1 MRFFLLMLV
10 IFNISCAQKTE
21 ETQETQEIKKQSESN
36 PQKKILPTSF
46 EHCRLRAI
54 NQEQPNYINVCKT
67 SIGNLSLDDYLR
79 SLDLGSDSTLDF
91 KIIEE
96 TEFLS
101 EDIYPSSPAK
111 IDRSQL
117 SESQRRIA
125 QLGRVSDSKKGLR
138 SKDQNDSSDSVNEQI
153 RQINEAR
160 ERLRR
165 ERELNS
171 YLDLSNNLRT
181 HLRSSNPI
189 KRVGIISLMEALS
202 SKKEFEGEFGES
214 HEALREK
221 MRLIVVDDI
230 KSYKLIGSF
239 AQTFLRSEKEFK
251 MGDRDFALELLR
263 LSESLLD
270 VGLGLD
276 PGSKLVKDTFELT
289 FGHNIVT
296 GAELSSEERGR
307 SLLGVRTG
315 LIRLG
320 AEKGIVSKLADHF
333 GAVSLKFVGTPKIVF
348 DEAVI
353 EAGETNR

>member
-10 IFNISCAQKTE
+10 IFNISCSQKTE

-67 SIGNLSLDDYLR
+67 SIGNLTLDDYLR
-79 SLDLGSDSTLDF
+79 SLDLGSESTLEF

-101 EDIYPSSPAK
+101 EDIYPSSLAK
-111 IDRSQL
+111 VDLSQL
-117 SESQRRIA
+117 SESLKRIA
-125 QLGRVSDSKKGLR
+125 QLGRVSVPKKGLL
-138 SKDQNDSSDSVNEQI
+138 SKDQNDSSNSVNEQI

-160 ERLRR
+160 DRLRR

-171 YLDLSNNLRT
+171 NLDVLNNLRS

-202 SKKEFEGEFGES
+202 SKKEFDGEFGEG

-221 MRLIVVDDI
+221 MRLIEVDDI

-239 AQTFLRSEKEFK
+239 AQTFLRSEKEYK
-251 MGDRDFALELLR
+251 KGDREFALELLR
-263 LSESLLD
+263 LSERLLD

-289 FGHNIVT
+289 FGQNIVT
-296 GAELSSEERGR
+296 REELSIEDRGL
-307 SLLGVRTG
+307 SLA
-315 LIRLG
+315 G
-320 AEKGIVSKLADHF
+320 ASIAILNRNKLSKIADHF
-333 GAVSLKFVGTPKIVF
+333 GAVSAKFLGTPRSTFDQALVEAEKI
-348 DEAVI
+348 I
-353 EAGETNR
+353 GSKN